1 VAALRELA
9 GGRADLLAEACG
21 SWRARPRA
29 SCTSRW
35 PARRVHQNRAPV
47 RIEIPSARAEASA
60 HVRSR
65 SAWSSRHAARETRQH
80 PPLPPGRLD
89 PLTDRHSPSLPAAFR
104 KLDAVAVL
112 MARLLPALP
121 TSRSGA
127 PTVGTPRRNPIEAIG
142 SSRLAAERSVSA
154 TDPVPAGELWH
165 VRGLAWP
172 WSARHPA
179 FIEQLLTART

>member
-9 GGRADLLAEACG
+9 GGRADLLAEARG

-65 SAWSSRHAARETRQH
+65 SAWSSRHAARETRAST
-80 PPLPPGRLD
+80 R
-89 PLTDRHSPSLPAAFR
+89 
-104 KLDAVAVL
+104 
-112 MARLLPALP
+112 
-121 TSRSGA
+121 A
-127 PTVGTPRRNPIEAIG
+127 PPIEAIG